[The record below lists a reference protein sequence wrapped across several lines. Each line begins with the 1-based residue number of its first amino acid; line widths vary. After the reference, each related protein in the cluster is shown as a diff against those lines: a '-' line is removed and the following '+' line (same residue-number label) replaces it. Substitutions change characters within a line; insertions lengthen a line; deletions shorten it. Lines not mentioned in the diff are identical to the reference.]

1 VRGPIFS
8 DEAGRWQPRHRCA
21 ILPCVGSDDGKDIAV
36 FMDQWWRTVY
46 GAAQIW
52 MAAPQVILMRSAR
65 VGMDGFAPRADTRR
79 ELARMVHEKTTA
91 AGESATAVALQMWRT
106 NWELALMPMRLWWG
120 MWAGAARWSP
130 LGPVPLASRQLVAAA
145 SKIVPSG
152 LAPVR
157 RRVTANA
164 KRLRRRRPG

>member
-1 VRGPIFS
+1 VIN
-8 DEAGRWQPRHRCA
+8 E
-21 ILPCVGSDDGKDIAV
+21 
-36 FMDQWWRTVY
+36 QWWRTVY
-46 GAAQIW
+46 SAAQIW
-52 MAAPQVILMRSAR
+52 MDAPQVILMRSAR

-79 ELARMVHEKTTA
+79 ELARMVHEKTAA

-106 NWELALMPMRLWWG
+106 NWELALMPMRLWWS
-120 MWAGAARWSP
+120 MWAGPARSSP
-130 LGPVPLASRQLVAAA
+130 FGPVPAASNQLLAAA

-164 KRLRRRRPG
+164 KRLRRRKPR

>member
-1 VRGPIFS
+1 M
-8 DEAGRWQPRHRCA
+8 
-21 ILPCVGSDDGKDIAV
+21 

-46 GAAQIW
+46 SASEIW

-79 ELARMVHEKTTA
+79 ELARMVQEKTAA
-91 AGESATAVALQMWRT
+91 AGESATAIVLQMWRT
-106 NWELALMPMRLWWG
+106 NWELALTPMRLWG
-120 MWAGAARWSP
+120 SMWAGAARSSP
-130 LGPVPLASRQLVAAA
+130 FGPVPAASKQLVAAA

-164 KRLRRRRPG
+164 KRLRRRKPR

>member
-1 VRGPIFS
+1 
-8 DEAGRWQPRHRCA
+8 
-21 ILPCVGSDDGKDIAV
+21 V
-36 FMDQWWRTVY
+36 FNEQWWRTVY

-52 MAAPQVILMRSAR
+52 MDAPQVILMRSAH

-79 ELARMVHEKTTA
+79 ELVRMVHEKAAA
-91 AGESATAVALQMWRT
+91 AGESATAMALQMWRT
-106 NWELALMPMRLWWG
+106 NWELALMPARLWWS
-120 MWAGAARWSP
+120 MWAGTARWSP
-130 LGPVPLASRQLVAAA
+130 FGPVPAASKQLVAAA

-164 KRLRRRRPG
+164 KRLRRRKPR